1 MKDHGLFNGK
11 GITIIELMIALV
23 IFGLVVGGIYRLFVA
38 QTKAYTVQDQVVEV
52 QQSVRNAMEILL
64 RDIRMAGYDDES
76 SPIVINTTFPPN
88 YDYIVYPPKN
98 NSITINYEY
107 YDTATAQFQRHT
119 VFYWFDEPQSR
130 LMRQLT
136 VNNVAGP
143 QEVLLENVDS
153 LQFAYGVDGDENG
166 AVDDWNGDGVV
177 NDSDFISAGDV
188 GTRKVLAVRVLLRAR
203 PSPTNPDIEKTI
215 SPRTLVST
223 VTLRNLCLR

>member
-1 MKDHGLFNGK
+1 MKTHSLFNCK
-11 GITIIELMIALV
+11 GITIIELMVALV
-23 IFGLVVGGIYRLFVA
+23 IFGLVVGGIYRVFVA
-38 QTKAYTVQDQVVEV
+38 QTKAYTTQDQVVEV
-52 QQSVRNAMEILL
+52 QQSVRNAMELLL

-76 SPIVINTTFPPN
+76 SPIVINTHLPPN
-88 YDYIVYPPKN
+88 YDYIVYPLQN
-98 NSITINYEY
+98 NSITVNYEY
-107 YDTATAQFQRHT
+107 YDTSTAQFQRHT
-119 VFYWFDEPQSR
+119 VSYWFDVPLSR

-136 VNNVAGP
+136 INNVAGP

-153 LQFAYGVDGDENG
+153 LQFTYGVDGDEDG

-188 GTRKVLAVRVLLRAR
+188 GTRRVVAVRVLLTAR
-203 PSPTNPDIEKTI
+203 TSPNYPDIQKTI